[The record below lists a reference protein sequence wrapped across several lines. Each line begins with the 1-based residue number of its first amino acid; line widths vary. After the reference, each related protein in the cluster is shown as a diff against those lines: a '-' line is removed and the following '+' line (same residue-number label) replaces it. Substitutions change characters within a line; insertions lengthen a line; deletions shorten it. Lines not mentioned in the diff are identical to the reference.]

1 MPGPFHLDGAET
13 MSRTILWWGRF
24 DPDYSRNRI
33 LRDILAQSGYRIED
47 FVPRS
52 SLFGGLEAYFTN
64 LGRPDCVWVPAF
76 RHRDFGS
83 ARRFADKHA
92 IPLIFD
98 PLISSWDKVVF
109 EREKFPQQHS
119 RAVRLQNWERSLFS
133 RADLVIADT
142 EQHARFY
149 IDQLGAPEPFTRVV
163 PVGAEESIFKPC
175 PASRP
180 PADTP
185 LEVLFYGSF
194 IALQGPGVIVE
205 AAARL
210 GEANWTMLGDGPLRS
225 ACEREAQ
232 GLTNL
237 RFEPWLDYERLG
249 ERICQADLL
258 LGIFGTSSKAGRVIP
273 NKVHQALSCG
283 RPLVTRES
291 AAYPAEIGNDM
302 AAGIS
307 FVPPGD
313 SEALAAAVQAIL
325 SGLDNLPEW
334 GLRAHQSY
342 QRYFSPER
350 VSQALLDSLALIGL

>member
-1 MPGPFHLDGAET
+1 

-33 LRDILAQSGYRIED
+33 LRDILAESGYRIED

-52 SLFGGLEAYFTN
+52 SFFGGLEAYFTN
-64 LGRPDCVWVPAF
+64 LGKPDGVWVPAF

-83 ARRFADKHA
+83 ARTFADTHG

-109 EREKFPQQHS
+109 ERQKFPQHHS
-119 RAVRLQNWERSLFS
+119 KAVRLQNWERALFS

-142 EQHARFY
+142 KQHARFY
-149 IDQLGAPEPFTRVV
+149 IDQLGAPESWTRVV

-175 PASRP
+175 RASRP
-180 PADTP
+180 STDSP
-185 LEVLFYGSF
+185 LEILFYGSF
-194 IALQGPGVIVE
+194 IALQGPGVVVE
-205 AAARL
+205 AAARV

-225 ACEREAQ
+225 ACEDEAQ

-237 RFEPWLDYERLG
+237 RFEAWLPSKDLG
-249 ERICQADLL
+249 ERICRADLL

-273 NKVHQALSCG
+273 NKVHQALACG
-283 RPLVTRES
+283 RPVVTRES

-302 AAGIS
+302 AAGIT
-307 FVPPGD
+307 FVPPGN
-313 SEALAAAVQAIL
+313 SEALAAAVQAIRC
-325 SGLDNLPEW
+325 GKDNLPEW
-334 GLRAHQSY
+334 GHRAHQTY
-342 QRYFSPER
+342 QRWFSRER